1 VKITVLGAT
10 GQAGRHI
17 TRLLLD
23 DESAE
28 VTACARTATR
38 LDALEAALTSRNG
51 TLRTAV
57 VDVESESEVERVVA
71 AADLVV
77 AATSRWSD
85 APRIASIAVNCST
98 AYFGIYL
105 SNGEKWRRLRQLHD
119 ECVARNL
126 MVVDDGGAHPGLPA
140 VMIRRAREEGEL
152 RSAWVGAKFGLP
164 WDELDLASET
174 VSDFVEE
181 IETTDPS
188 ILKEGVWV
196 QGYRHARKFDFGSGS
211 LEACAPMCL
220 EEIRE
225 LGNSGAVPSAG
236 FFIAGFGPL
245 VDYGVFPLSMGL
257 TKVSRRRAAD
267 LMLWGLR
274 RWASARSGAVLVLEG
289 ERTEGSPEVRLR
301 VAHAD
306 PYLLTAI
313 PAVAAIHQM
322 VRQPRP
328 GVWTQAAFVNPDPF
342 FRHLQEMG
350 VEVAGPA

>member
-1 VKITVLGAT
+1 MKITILGAT

-23 DESAE
+23 DESTE
-28 VTACARTATR
+28 VTACARTATK
-38 LDALEAALTSRNG
+38 LDSLEASLTNCRG
-51 TLRTAV
+51 LLRTAA
-57 VDVESESEVERVVA
+57 VDVESESEVESVVA
-71 AADLVV
+71 SADLVV

-85 APRIASIAVNCST
+85 GPRIASIAIGCGAS
-98 AYFGIYL
+98 YFGIYL
-105 SNGEKWRRLRQLHD
+105 SNGEKWRMLRRLRD
-119 ECVARNL
+119 ECVGRGL

-140 VMIRRAREEGEL
+140 AMIRLAAKHGGL
-152 RSAWVGAKFGLP
+152 HSAWVGAKFGLP
-164 WDELDLASET
+164 WDELELAPET

-181 IETTDPS
+181 LETMDPS
-188 ILKEGVWV
+188 ILEQGEWV
-196 QGYRHARKFDFGSGS
+196 RGYRHARKFDFGDGG
-211 LEACAPMCL
+211 LETCVPMCL

-236 FFIAGFGPL
+236 FFIAGFGAL

-257 TKVSRRRAAD
+257 TKVSRRLAAD

-274 RWASARSGAVLVLEG
+274 RWASARSGAVLVLEA
-289 ERTEGSPEVRLR
+289 ERGANSPVVRLR

-313 PAVAAIHQM
+313 PAVAAIRQM
-322 VRQPRP
+322 LQEPRP
-328 GVWTQAAFVNPDPF
+328 GVWTQAAFVNPEPF
-342 FRHLQEMG
+342 FQHLQEMG

>member
-1 VKITVLGAT
+1 MKITVLGAT

-28 VTACARTATR
+28 VTACARTAAN
-38 LDALEAALTSRNG
+38 LAALEASLVNRRG

-57 VDVESESEVERVVA
+57 VDVESESEVERVVSTT
-71 AADLVV
+71 DLVV

-85 APRIASIAVNCST
+85 GPRIAAIAVNCST
-98 AYFGIYL
+98 SYFGIYL
-105 SNGEKWRRLRQLHD
+105 SNDEKWRSLRPLHD
-119 ECVARNL
+119 ECVDRGL

-140 VMIRRAREEGEL
+140 AMIRRAEEHGRL

-164 WDELDLASET
+164 WDELELAPET
-174 VSDFVEE
+174 VSDFVAE
-181 IETTDPS
+181 IESMDPS
-188 ILKEGVWV
+188 ILEDGEWV
-196 QGYRHARKFDFGSGS
+196 QGYRHARKFDLGGGSA
-211 LEACAPMCL
+211 ETCAPMCL

-225 LGNSGAVPSAG
+225 LGDSGAVRSAG

-245 VDYGVFPLSMGL
+245 VDYGVFPLAMGL
-257 TKVSRRRAAD
+257 TKVNRRLAAD

-289 ERTEGSPEVRLR
+289 ERAAGSPVVRLR

-313 PAVAAIHQM
+313 PAVAAIQQM
-322 VRQPRP
+322 VREPRP
-328 GVWTQAAFVNPDPF
+328 GVWTQAAFVDPVPF
-342 FRHLQEMG
+342 FQRLQEMG
-350 VEVAGPA
+350 VEVDGPA